1 MKKLLALTL
10 LAMTIGHVQAQQ
22 NTPDTTRY
30 NDTKTPARKVAPWW
44 VDRFHLAA
52 GFFLPVN
59 NTVIQVGNGSGGTTI
74 DMEKDLG
81 FESNRNTFLGTVDW
95 RISRRSKLSFTY
107 FSLSRSASKTIN
119 KDITFDDTTY
129 HANATIASNFNTN
142 IYELSYGYAFV
153 SQPTYEIGAMIG
165 AHVISGDMSLG
176 VAGSSGSTSG
186 KREYK
191 MNAPLPD
198 LGIWGGV
205 AISKKLAF
213 NATVGW
219 LNVNVEPV
227 DVQIVAYNFELRYQL
242 SKQLHLLAGYSGL
255 DFDVHV
261 TVDDTNGYLKWKY
274 NGPSFAICYAF
285 GKKKWD

>member
-1 MKKLLALTL
+1 MKKLLAVIV
-10 LAMTIGHVQAQQ
+10 LAMLIGHVQAQQ
-22 NTPDTTRY
+22 TAPDTTLY
-30 NDTKTPARKVAPWW
+30 NNRKTPARKVAPWW
-44 VDRFHLAA
+44 VDRFHLTA

-59 NTVIQVGNGSGGTTI
+59 NTVIQVGNATSGTTI

-81 FESNRNTFLGTVDW
+81 FQSDRNTFMGTVDW

-107 FSLSRSASKTIN
+107 FSLSRSASKVIN

-165 AHVISGDMSLG
+165 AHVLSGDMSMAIANG
-176 VAGSSGSTSG
+176 SGSASS
-186 KREYK
+186 KREYT

-205 AISKKLAF
+205 AFSKKLAF
-213 NATVGW
+213 NASVGW
-219 LNVNVEPV
+219 LNVNVDPV
-227 DVQIVAYNFELRYQL
+227 DVQILAYNFELRYQL
-242 SKQLHLLAGYSGL
+242 AKPLHLLVGYSGL
-255 DFDVHV
+255 NFDVNV
-261 TVDDTNGYLKWKY
+261 TTDDTKGYLKWKY

-285 GKKKWD
+285 GKKNWQ